1 MEENR
6 RPSVSIIIKALNE
19 ERHIAAA
26 IESALG
32 ALAGLDG
39 EVILADGA
47 STDRTIAIA
56 ESYPIKIVRLND
68 PEDRCC
74 GAGAQLGFQYSS
86 GEFLYLMDGDM
97 LLNAGFLA
105 AGIRFLQQHPTVA
118 GVGGGIV
125 HRDVVNLE
133 YEQRVKRPDPDR
145 RPGAVTRLNG
155 SGLYR
160 RSAIDDVGYLTDR
173 NLHGCE
179 ELDLAARLIARG
191 WTLGRIDGHAIDHYS
206 HGGGACRLLLR
217 RIMTR
222 HAFGPGEL
230 VRASLFQPHFGFVI
244 RNERNILL
252 SGLVAAWWSCIF
264 AVAVFA
270 GGMPAALVVAALVLF
285 PFAVMSWRWRSLCG
299 GIYSVA
305 VWNVLALCF
314 LPGFLLQQRVPPTA
328 WLDSTVVKDPSVV
341 RQRPR
346 VLQD

>member
-1 MEENR
+1 MEENK

-32 ALAGLDG
+32 ALAGHDG
-39 EVILADGA
+39 EVILADSA

-56 ESYPIKIVRLND
+56 ERYPIKIVRLND

-86 GEFLYLMDGDM
+86 GKFLYLMDGDM
-97 LLNAGFLA
+97 LLDAGFLS
-105 AGIRFLQQHPTVA
+105 AGIRFLQQHPAVA
-118 GVGGGIV
+118 GVGGAIV

-133 YEQRVKRPDPDR
+133 YEQRVKRRDPDC

-160 RSAIDDVGYLTDR
+160 RSAIDDIGYLTDR
-173 NLHGCE
+173 NLHACE

-191 WTLGRIDGHAIDHYS
+191 WALARIDCHAIDHFS
-206 HGGGACRLLLR
+206 RAGNARRLLLR

-230 VRASLFQPHFGFVI
+230 ARASLFGPHFGFVI

-252 SGLVAAWWSCIF
+252 SGLVAAWWSCI
-264 AVAVFA
+264 AVVALLA
-270 GGMPAALVVAALVLF
+270 GGMPAALVIAALVLF
-285 PFAVMSWRWRSLCG
+285 PFAVMSWRWRSPRNG
-299 GIYSVA
+299 VYSVA
-305 VWNVLALCF
+305 VWNALALCF
-314 LPGFLLQQRVPPTA
+314 LPGFLRPRVPPTT
-328 WLDSTVVKDPSVV
+328 WLDSTIVQDPSIV
-341 RQRPR
+341 RERPR
-346 VLQD
+346 VLQH